1 MGTEERRQE
10 IVAAALEV
18 LAHREVNRVS
28 MGDIADEAGSS
39 PALIYHYFGSKLG
52 LAEAALGMTADQL
65 IERWEQVPDA
75 DIETFLNATLTAYLD
90 FLEEHPASWSALLRG
105 VGDPSLATIAQRV
118 DDHATGFALRKLG
131 EIGLTGPLIEIG
143 VRGWLELV
151 KGTCLTWLSSG
162 EPSRQVLQA
171 FLASAF
177 TGCVQAAATADAA
190 G

>member
-1 MGTEERRQE
+1 MDTESRRQE

-18 LAHREVNRVS
+18 LAHRELSRVS
-28 MGDIADEAGSS
+28 MSDIADEAGSS
-39 PALIYHYFGSKLG
+39 PALIYHYFGTKLG
-52 LAEAALGMTADQL
+52 LAEDALGMTADQL
-65 IERWEQVPDA
+65 IERWEQVPDS
-75 DIETFLNATLTAYLD
+75 DLETFLNATLTAYLD

-105 VGDPSLATIAQRV
+105 VGDPTLATIARRI

-131 EIGLTGPLIEIG
+131 EVGLTGPLIETG

-162 EPSRQVLQA
+162 EPARPTLQT

-177 TGCVQAAATADAA
+177 TGCVQAGATAGDP